1 LVAFAVICFFMAIM
15 DMSQVNQNSQN
26 QTFVFFIYAL
36 KSVLGVYFIGGSL
49 LFGFPFV
56 MDGEV
61 ISVFIDIAFNTAQ
74 IIANT
79 RPLGE
84 IERHTRKLRDSLD
97 EPAATR

>member
-1 LVAFAVICFFMAIM
+1 
-15 DMSQVNQNSQN
+15 
-26 QTFVFFIYAL
+26 
-36 KSVLGVYFIGGSL
+36 
-49 LFGFPFV
+49 

-74 IIANT
+74 IIAYT